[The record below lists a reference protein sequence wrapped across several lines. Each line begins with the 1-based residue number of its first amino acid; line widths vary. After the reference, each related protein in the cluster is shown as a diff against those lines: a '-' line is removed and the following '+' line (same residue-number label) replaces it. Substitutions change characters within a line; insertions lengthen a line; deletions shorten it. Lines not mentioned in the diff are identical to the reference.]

1 MRRLLIWES
10 LALIR
15 CIATIFGRKNRLQVD
30 LGDLQ
35 NEKERLAKFLQSNLN
50 ISINPQKDKL
60 VFDSENL
67 SALEL
72 QKAVVKYVHSHNLS
86 RGYWVSVEGK
96 TVKFNRFRGAKKK
109 EKQRKGGA
117 SQSLTQSWGL

>member
-1 MRRLLIWES
+1 ML
-10 LALIR
+10 
-15 CIATIFGRKNRLQVD
+15 FGRKNRLQVD

-50 ISINPQKDKL
+50 TSVTPQKDTL
-60 VFDSENL
+60 ILDSENL
-67 SALEL
+67 SAIEL

-109 EKQRKGGA
+109 EKQKKASA
-117 SQSLTQSWGL
+117 SQSLIQTWGL